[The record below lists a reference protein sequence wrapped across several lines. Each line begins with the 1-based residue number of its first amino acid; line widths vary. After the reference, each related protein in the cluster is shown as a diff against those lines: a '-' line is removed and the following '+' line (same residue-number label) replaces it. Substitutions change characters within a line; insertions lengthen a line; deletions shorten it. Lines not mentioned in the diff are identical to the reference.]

1 MHRRPWLK
9 LPAGLLLTLF
19 VVSGA
24 AAPSGTSED
33 ADTAELALARSAMR
47 EVVLSGFTR
56 ARAEVPLVAET
67 SGRVLEVGWDI
78 GERVTGERPFARID
92 DTFIRLDLDRVRVE
106 QDRLT
111 TQVAFDRREV
121 ERHEQLA
128 RRHNASASQLDSL
141 EQALRNDTHALET
154 AEVERKVL
162 EERLARTRLKAPDG
176 WWITARSVEPGQW
189 IREGETL
196 GRAADFSTL
205 LVPFALT
212 PEQLASLESEAD
224 GLTLRLPDLG
234 REVAARIHSRNPAFD
249 PENRKSAVEIAIDE
263 PIEPARGGLRAELRL
278 RLPERSGA
286 VSLPRAALERS
297 YEEHWVTREDGER
310 LPVVELGADGTDPER
325 VRVSSPGIRPGDRFR
340 LQPTD

>member
-1 MHRRPWLK
+1 MHPRPWLK
-9 LPAGLLLTLF
+9 RPAGILLTLLA
-19 VVSGA
+19 VSA
-24 AAPSGTSED
+24 AAAADGTPRD
-33 ADTAELALARSAMR
+33 ADSAMLAVARAAMR

-67 SGRVLEVGWDI
+67 SGRILAVGWDI
-78 GERVTGERPFARID
+78 GEQVADQRPFTRID

-111 TQVAFDRREV
+111 AQVAFDRREV
-121 ERHEQLA
+121 ERYEELA
-128 RRHNASASQLDSL
+128 HKRNASASQLDSL
-141 EQALRNDTHALET
+141 EQALRNDTHALKSAQIE
-154 AEVERKVL
+154 EQVL
-162 EERLARTRLKAPDG
+162 EERLARTRLYAPDG

-189 IREGETL
+189 VAEGETL

-212 PEQLASLESEAD
+212 PEQLASLQSQND
-224 GLTLRLPDLG
+224 GLTLRLPGLA
-234 REVAARIHSRNPAFD
+234 REVAAKIYRRNPAFD
-249 PENRKSAVEIAIDE
+249 PETRKSAVEIAIAE
-263 PIEPARGGLRAELRL
+263 PVEPARGGLRAELRV

-310 LPVVELGADGTDPER
+310 LPVVELGADATDPER
-325 VRVSSPGIRPGDRFR
+325 VRVSAPAIRPGDRFR
-340 LQPTD
+340 LQPAD